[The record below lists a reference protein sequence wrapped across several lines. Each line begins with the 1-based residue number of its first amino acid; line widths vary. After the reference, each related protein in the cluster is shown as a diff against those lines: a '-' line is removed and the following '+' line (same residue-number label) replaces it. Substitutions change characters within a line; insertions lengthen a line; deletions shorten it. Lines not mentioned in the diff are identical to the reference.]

1 MKYAIFWL
9 RTLSEQASEI
19 VHRDVARG
27 LGKPW
32 GSCTGSG
39 GVRGNCTGGV

>member
-1 MKYAIFWL
+1 MRFFGFC
-9 RTLSEQASEI
+9 TLSEQTSEI
-19 VHRDVARG
+19 VYRDVARG

-32 GSCTGSG
+32 GSRTGSG